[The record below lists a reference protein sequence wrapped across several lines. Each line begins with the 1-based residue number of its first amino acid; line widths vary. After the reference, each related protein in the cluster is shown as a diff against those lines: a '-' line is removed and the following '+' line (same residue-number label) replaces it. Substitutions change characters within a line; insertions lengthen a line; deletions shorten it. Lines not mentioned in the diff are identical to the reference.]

1 MPGLDWL
8 ISSSG
13 YGGSGL
19 NRPNSGQ
26 QPIYYPNGQV
36 DSMATARAHLGRT
49 PTAFEQMEYIDP
61 SNLGPNQ
68 GVWDGGAGRQ
78 QEARAAGYT
87 GAMPLR
93 YQTGPSFQWGPNGAQ
108 RSAQDPTPGDYSG
121 GGAAQS
127 IARDVAY
134 GQANG
139 PAPMSQGN
147 TYAMDPN
154 AIGRNALPNMNNR
167 AAVGQPN
174 RAPPN
179 PWGAQGPPSQEERA
193 QQTVAQDD
201 GPQQPMQQAPP
212 PNPFPPSVQPQAQT
226 PTQAPAAAPSQN
238 TEYWINPYDQSQTQR
253 ALTPEMRAAGLQPNV
268 REMQLGTYQH
278 PTPAPNAAPTPTQA
292 ELRARA
298 PSGILPAQPM
308 QAPAQPNTAWLTG
321 NTQTGSAP
329 QAQPMQ
335 RHAQQPMQRP
345 QQNRWLT
352 GGRQPKQP
360 KPMQPAQ
367 PTFGGSLAQ

>member
-154 AIGRNALPNMNNR
+154 AIGRNALPTMHNR
-167 AAVGQPN
+167 GNLGQP
-174 RAPPN
+174 PLQHN
-179 PWGAQGPPSQEERA
+179 PWGAQGPPSQTERA
-193 QQTVAQDD
+193 QQTVAQDNI
-201 GPQQPMQQAPP
+201 GGQRPQPFEDQPWVRPQTPQPAAPTTSRYAQQDAALPPAQPPMQAPP
-212 PNPFPPSVQPQAQT
+212 PQQSGYISRWNQPGVNPHSTVAGQTGPRANAGAGRPAYGGSAYDSFMANVNTAPVHTPSQPANYVPPNQT
-226 PTQAPAAAPSQN
+226 PMRMGNDMPGRQ
-238 TEYWINPYDQSQTQR
+238 
-253 ALTPEMRAAGLQPNV
+253 LTGRRP
-268 REMQLGTYQH
+268 QLGY
-278 PTPAPNAAPTPTQA
+278 NQA
-292 ELRARA
+292 KMY
-298 PSGILPAQPM
+298 G
-308 QAPAQPNTAWLTG
+308 
-321 NTQTGSAP
+321 
-329 QAQPMQ
+329 
-335 RHAQQPMQRP
+335 
-345 QQNRWLT
+345 
-352 GGRQPKQP
+352 
-360 KPMQPAQ
+360 
-367 PTFGGSLAQ
+367 